1 MTGRKLY
8 VNTMLQQHLQYNNN
22 GIKNINKK
30 NKKRWLFF
38 NK

>member
-22 GIKNINKK
+22 GIKK
-30 NKKRWLFF
+30 
-38 NK
+38 